1 MSNHGYGNLTSSA
14 RERSNSQLKRSSLV
28 QQGFARRT
36 FANRSNEAVHVS
48 RNINMAIDTP
58 DIEDQEQW
66 KDYDIAAKGITHK

>member
-1 MSNHGYGNLTSSA
+1 
-14 RERSNSQLKRSSLV
+14 LKKSSLV

-48 RNINMAIDTP
+48 RNMAIDTP
-58 DIEDQEQW
+58 DIEDQEQR

>member
-1 MSNHGYGNLTSSA
+1 MSNHRYGNLTSSA

-48 RNINMAIDTP
+48 RNMAIDTP
-58 DIEDQEQW
+58 DIEDQEQR